1 MDPGGIV
8 LIVLPDAV
16 IEVARQAADG
26 LLVADIGRPQAAR
39 REPAQ
44 VIRRLDEHDA
54 LAHPLGL
61 NRRDD
66 AGRRAA
72 VNDDVDVSRSGSFR
86 RARDPLAIA
95 CKIAIAASRQ
105 MLAFIEKLAW
115 KVGSPL

>member
-1 MDPGGIV
+1 MYAVARFVDPGGVV

-26 LLVADIGRPQAAR
+26 LLVADVGRAQAAGR
-39 REPAQ
+39 QAAQ
-44 VIRRLDEHDA
+44 MIRRLDEHDA

-72 VNDDVDVSRSGSFR
+72 VNDDVDVLDPGLFV
-86 RARDPLAIA
+86 RA
-95 CKIAIAASRQ
+95 
-105 MLAFIEKLAW
+105 
-115 KVGSPL
+115 